1 MIRSPS
7 VWTVM
12 VALLGTHLA
21 GMGVF
26 IAVPVLAPAIAAE
39 AGIPAALAGVHTALV
54 YGGGLVSGPLAGAFI
69 HRYGGIRV
77 LQAGLAVC
85 AVSVA
90 LAILAHPIAL
100 AVSAL
105 ACGIGH
111 GPVTPAGSHLLAQKA
126 PPNRRALIFSLKQCG
141 VPAGSMLIAA
151 ITPVIGIGFGW
162 RAGILT
168 VAVLLAAMALMLQPL
183 RAPLDAER
191 NRSAAIGSPRAAW
204 GAALGSLATLRT
216 APVLRRMTIMSAL
229 YGISQFC
236 FSSFFVVFQVEA
248 LGVPLT
254 EAGFRLALAQA
265 AGVVGRVAWGLVADR
280 VGAAP
285 VLRGLGIAAAA
296 SGLALLLSGPGWPGF
311 VLTLAGMGMGATA
324 IGWNGVFLAET
335 ARLAEPG
342 KVGATTAAAGFVF
355 GVCMLVGPPL
365 FTLMV
370 QASGGYALGFGFCV
384 ATALLGASLIR
395 GAGTVAKA

>member
-1 MIRSPS
+1 
-7 VWTVM
+7 M

-54 YGGGLVSGPLAGAFI
+54 YGGALISGPLAGAFI

-77 LQAGLAVC
+77 LQGGLAIC
-85 AVSVA
+85 AVSIA
-90 LAILAHPIAL
+90 LTVLAHPAAL

-151 ITPVIGIGFGW
+151 ITPVIAIAFGW
-162 RAGILT
+162 RAGILA
-168 VAVLLAAMALMLQPL
+168 VAALLAATALLLQPL
-183 RAPLDAER
+183 RGPLDAER
-191 NRSAAIGSPRAAW
+191 NRSAAIGNLRAAW
-204 GAALGSLATLRT
+204 GAALGSLAILRT
-216 APVLRRMTIMSAL
+216 APILRRMTVMSAL

-265 AGVVGRVAWGLVADR
+265 AGVVGRVGWGMLADR
-280 VGAAP
+280 TGARP
-285 VLRGLGIAAAA
+285 VLTGLGLA
-296 SGLALLLSGPGWPGF
+296 SASAGLALLLAGPGWPGLL
-311 VLTLAGMGMGATA
+311 VTLAGMVMGATA

-335 ARLAEPG
+335 ARLAPAG
-342 KVGATTAAAGFVF
+342 QVGATTAATGFVF
-355 GVCMLVGPPL
+355 GACMLVGPPAFSAL
-365 FTLMV
+365 V
-370 QASGGYALGFGFCV
+370 QASGGYGLGFGLCA
-384 ATALLGASLIR
+384 ATALLGAALVHGS
-395 GAGTVAKA
+395 GTVAKTPIGSR